1 MVEVPFAS
9 SDLGTVGVELE
20 LQLVDSSTVALHC
33 GIDGVLAELSPSLL
47 ASVRRELHGCCIE
60 IATDVCRSVDEVRR
74 DLTAK
79 LRSVGDAAAKRG
91 LLLAWGGTHP
101 FSHWNDQEITDVP
114 RYRELAELYGESL
127 LRQVTYGLHVH
138 VGVASGDAA
147 IRTCDR
153 MHDHLPILLAL
164 SANSPYWSGRAT
176 GLQSKRIELM
186 SSLPTR
192 GVPPGLRDWDSYV
205 KLVSQLMTH
214 RIIAS
219 LKDLWWDVRPSPTNG
234 TVEVRI
240 CDMPLGLE
248 TVLGLT
254 ALIQCLVF
262 VLSSEKATE
271 IVGRTS
277 DSHAADD
284 LCHSLTLRQN
294 RWLASR
300 FGSDAILVHPLAPQ
314 QAPAGVLARTMID
327 RLIDVGQEL
336 GCSDYLENLKTR
348 SREPNGA
355 LAQMTIYSRTNRFED
370 VARLMT
376 RADTAVHWH
385 ASFPPTAH
393 DRQVL
398 DPLLATS

>member
-1 MVEVPFAS
+1 
-9 SDLGTVGVELE
+9 
-20 LQLVDSSTVALHC
+20 
-33 GIDGVLAELSPSLL
+33 
-47 ASVRRELHGCCIE
+47 
-60 IATDVCRSVDEVRR
+60 
-74 DLTAK
+74 
-79 LRSVGDAAAKRG
+79 
-91 LLLAWGGTHP
+91 
-101 FSHWNDQEITDVP
+101 
-114 RYRELAELYGESL
+114 
-127 LRQVTYGLHVH
+127 
-138 VGVASGDAA
+138 
-147 IRTCDR
+147 
-153 MHDHLPILLAL
+153 
-164 SANSPYWSGRAT
+164 
-176 GLQSKRIELM
+176 M

-192 GVPPGLRDWDSYV
+192 GVPPALRDWDSYV

-277 DSHAADD
+277 DSHATDD
-284 LCHSLTLRQN
+284 LCHSMTLRHN

-336 GCSDYLENLKTR
+336 GCSDDLQNLKTS
-348 SREPNGA
+348 SRKPNGA
-355 LAQMTIYSRTNRFED
+355 LAQMKIYSRTNRFEE

-376 RADTAVHWH
+376 RADSTVHWH
-385 ASFPPTAH
+385 PSFPSTAH